1 MVTNTPDIM
10 TTLLEPYKDLKPTEN
25 EMRMLRG
32 DSQLIIVAGRSL
44 FAFFFKSQILLKYAE
59 N

>member
-1 MVTNTPDIM
+1 MVTTTPDIM
-10 TTLLEPYKDLKPTEN
+10 TALLEPYKDLKPTEN

-44 FAFFFKSQILLKYAE
+44 FDFFFKNQILLKYAE